1 MLVGIWTNG
10 SHLEMPVVLI
20 FFFLCPYQLPVTK
33 DGTSFTAKQYVVR
46 LYHAH
51 FRTAEAEGKR
61 SLCKD

>member
-1 MLVGIWTNG
+1 MDKWKSLGDA
-10 SHLEMPVVLI
+10 SCPHF